1 MRILALDSGLERTGF
16 SFFEKKANGKS
27 DFKYLSSGLIQ
38 TAKDKTIEQRLT
50 EIYSNLNKLIKTHK
64 PQVVVME
71 QLFFFKNQK
80 TAIKVSQAQG
90 VALLAA
96 AKNKIPCEFLTP
108 LQIKSIVTGY
118 GQSDKK
124 SVQKMLRIILKL
136 DKELKQD
143 DQADAIACGLAYCY
157 LNKKLI
163 K

>member
-1 MRILALDSGLERTGF
+1 MDVLAIDSGIERTGYSIF
-16 SFFEKKANGKS
+16 KKKS
-27 DFKYLSSGLIQ
+27 LDKTDFIYLTSGLIQ
-38 TAKDKTIEQRLT
+38 TPKTETTELRLLQLYQELAKIIRT
-50 EIYSNLNKLIKTHK
+50 YK
-64 PQVVVME
+64 PQIVVME